1 MAAMAPFSEHAPA
14 WRDGRGVRFV
24 GYPRA
29 GGTPA
34 IAVRRHTGLAA
45 AVPGP
50 HAHDFLV
57 LLYLEHGAEVV
68 RVDGRDRALRTG
80 DALVVAPGAVVA
92 APRPGDGDA
101 RAWTVF
107 FPADAVDPAA
117 PLVSWRTHPLLAPF
131 GGDHGG
137 GGRRLPVPPDQRG
150 AWLGG
155 LTDLDAEL
163 RERRD
168 GYADAARAHLTLLL
182 VRLGRL
188 HRDAPPEPG
197 VAPLLAAVFEV
208 VEARYREPISLRDVA
223 SAVGLTAGH
232 LTTVVGRRTGRT
244 VQQWITERRM
254 REARRLLA
262 DTDLTVAEIARRVG
276 YRDAGYFVR
285 RFRTAHG
292 VPPEAWR
299 RAGRRPAAGG
309 EGGTVRPPVRRPVA
323 P

>member
-1 MAAMAPFSEHAPA
+1 MAPFSEHAPA

-34 IAVRRHTGLAA
+34 IAVRRHVGLAA

-182 VRLGRL
+182 VRLGRC
-188 HRDAPPEPG
+188 HPEVPAALG
-197 VAPLLAAVFEV
+197 VEPLLAAVLDVIER
-208 VEARYREPISLRDVA
+208 RYREPISLRDVA
-223 SAVGLTAGH
+223 DDVGLTPGH
-232 LTTVVGRRTGRT
+232 LTTVIGRRTGRT

-262 DTDLTVAEIARRVG
+262 DTDLTVAEIAPRVG

-285 RFRTAHG
+285 RFRTGHG
-292 VPPEAWR
+292 VSPAAWR
-299 RAGRRPAAGG
+299 RAGRRGPR
-309 EGGTVRPPVRRPVA
+309 T
-323 P
+323 